1 MAQDIKIRPELLH
14 HEQQHRVGLV
24 TKEWSY
30 VEFTPGTYNRG
41 TVVRDAKSSDLLGNS
56 GTGTVTEA
64 ASIGDNT
71 LVDTGEFAN
80 KDLRGAIGAIVEGTG
95 IGQSFQVLDVK
106 DANTLII
113 EVLYRKDK
121 GWNTALD
128 TTSKYRLIM
137 PGRVYVGTTP
147 ASERARGVVQ
157 APVFTVPTGEV
168 RYGFV
173 KQKGLIEGLVDADGT
188 DLAHLVTYAANGQF
202 VGTTSLVQAV
212 GRSIVGDLTGSV
224 DAMMPFELMIKND
237 LESFRYPIGKEQP
250 YAGKII

>member
-1 MAQDIKIRPELLH
+1 MAQDIKIRPDFLH
-14 HEQQHRVGLV
+14 HEQQHTVGII
-24 TKEWSY
+24 TKQWSY

-80 KDLRGAIGAIVEGTG
+80 KDLRGAIGAIVEGAG
-95 IGQSFQVLDVK
+95 VSQSFQVLDVK
-106 DANTLII
+106 DENTLII

-121 GWNTALD
+121 GWNVALD
-128 TTSKYRLIM
+128 TTTKYRLTL
-137 PGRVYVGTTP
+137 PGRVYPGAAP
-147 ASERARGVVQ
+147 ATDRPRGVLQ
-157 APVFTVPTGEV
+157 REVFTVPTGEV

-173 KQKGLIEGLVDADGT
+173 KQRGLIEGLVDVSGT
-188 DLAHLVTYAANGQF
+188 ALAHLVTYTSEGKF
-202 VGTTSLVQAV
+202 IGTTSYVQAV
-212 GRSIVGDLTGSV
+212 GRTFLGAYAGAGDGQ
-224 DAMMPFELMIKND
+224 MPIELMIENS
-237 LESFRYPIGKEQP
+237 LPSFRYPIRKEQP